1 MKDKNKKGAKHADQ
15 STAKLQKTEDKPHND
30 NFNTEYGRL
39 SMVEPYKTIISVI
52 GTGEQNAIHLKEII
66 KLTKI
71 SNRLV
76 RKYIEDLRRSG
87 AVIIANDKGYFFP
100 GTDAELKKYIR
111 QEESRAKSIFFTL
124 KSARRYLKGL
134 GE

>member
-1 MKDKNKKGAKHADQ
+1 M
-15 STAKLQKTEDKPHND
+15 L
-30 NFNTEYGRL
+30 
-39 SMVEPYKTIISVI
+39 ISVI

-87 AVIIANDKGYFFP
+87 AVIIANDNGYFFP
-100 GTDAELKKYIR
+100 GTDAEIKKYIK